1 MIIAYLGR
9 HQLMGRVLR
18 PVSRS
23 PIRPATS
30 LQKSPKRSVNF
41 GLSAYQCGSK
51 HTSSRDAPDHKEP
64 GPTDRRKMGTGYQI
78 YHHSTPFKL
87 DYGQSLPSF
96 DLAYEVWG
104 KLSERKDNVLLLHT
118 GLPASSH
125 AKSHEEDPSPGW
137 WEKFIGYGSDYPID
151 LDRYFVVCCNPLGS
165 SFGSTAPKSIN
176 PLTGQR
182 YGTDFPVVSIF
193 DMVRAQFKLLDYLG
207 LDQVYASIGSSMGG
221 MQSIAAAWLEPE
233 RINRVVSISGC
244 GRIGPAGI
252 AIRYAQRS
260 VLMADPNWNN
270 GFYYDSSPPHLGM
283 KLARQVAAVTYGSRQ
298 EWERR
303 FGRRKRP
310 VTDQEAHSVLSP
322 PTLSAEFLMETW
334 LDYSAEQFCLKY
346 DANSWLYVSKAMELF
361 DMTVE
366 GLNQLKKY
374 RAGSPSLSE
383 LSVSDQENGVANVS
397 PSFCHHNI
405 VASLSQTF
413 QKFRSTQEFL
423 IVGVQTDV
431 LFPVGQQRDLAEAI
445 RSCASSSPQ
454 QKAPSVT
461 YVELDSPFGH
471 DAFLIDLKA
480 VGGAVRGFLS

>member
-1 MIIAYLGR
+1 MR
-9 HQLMGRVLR
+9 Q
-18 PVSRS
+18 
-23 PIRPATS
+23 TT
-30 LQKSPKRSVNF
+30 KS
-41 GLSAYQCGSK
+41 
-51 HTSSRDAPDHKEP
+51 P

-125 AKSHEEDPSPGW
+125 AKSHEEDPSPG
-137 WEKFIGYGSDYPID
+137 
-151 LDRYFVVCCNPLGS
+151 C
-165 SFGSTAPKSIN
+165 FGSTAPKSIN

-310 VTDQEAHSVLSP
+310 VTDQEAHFLGYTSQGLS
-322 PTLSAEFLMETW
+322 
-334 LDYSAEQFCLKY
+334 
-346 DANSWLYVSKAMELF
+346 
-361 DMTVE
+361 
-366 GLNQLKKY
+366 QLKQY
-374 RAGSPSLSE
+374 RAGSPSLNE
-383 LSVSDQENGVANVS
+383 LSVSDQENRVANVS

>member
-1 MIIAYLGR
+1 
-9 HQLMGRVLR
+9 
-18 PVSRS
+18 
-23 PIRPATS
+23 
-30 LQKSPKRSVNF
+30 
-41 GLSAYQCGSK
+41 
-51 HTSSRDAPDHKEP
+51 
-64 GPTDRRKMGTGYQI
+64 MGTGYQI

-151 LDRYFVVCCNPLGS
+151 LDRYFV
-165 SFGSTAPKSIN
+165 
-176 PLTGQR
+176 R

-346 DANSWLYVSKAMELF
+346 DANK
-361 DMTVE
+361 